1 MIFSERELEKYADV
15 LIWGLIT
22 ARSKRFKKSD
32 IVRLAS
38 HPDGMPLLE
47 LVHKKCLERG
57 WIPVV
62 KILSTSKM
70 EYNFH
75 DISDHKQ
82 LTFIGPWEKELFNH
96 LNGSMF
102 IDAPDSIT
110 HLADIDPKK
119 IGKVAVSMKALR
131 EIAQKRE
138 EEGLFG
144 WTLCS
149 YPTEARA
156 EKSGLSLKQY
166 KNQIVKACLLDH
178 DDPVGSWKQLFKD
191 AIKIKKWLNKMEVDF
206 YQIQSSSF
214 NLKVTPGEKRKWIGV
229 SGHNIP
235 SFEMFIS
242 PDWRGTEGTYYA
254 DQPSYR
260 SGNYVEKISLRFE
273 KGKVVD
279 ASAKKGNDFLNKLLK
294 MDAGACQIGEFS
306 LTDKRFSKI
315 NKFMASTLF
324 DENYGGKNGN
334 CHIACGDS
342 YLDTYDGD
350 PAELDKKSKQML
362 GFNESALHWDLV
374 NTEDKTVQAYSKGK
388 SKIIYQD
395 GMFTCN
401 L

>member
-1 MIFSERELEKYADV
+1 LK
-15 LIWGLIT
+15 
-22 ARSKRFKKSD
+22 
-32 IVRLAS
+32 
-38 HPDGMPLLE
+38 
-47 LVHKKCLERG
+47 
-57 WIPVV
+57 
-62 KILSTSKM
+62 
-70 EYNFH
+70 
-75 DISDHKQ
+75 
-82 LTFIGPWEKELFNH
+82 
-96 LNGSMF
+96 
-102 IDAPDSIT
+102 
-110 HLADIDPKK
+110 
-119 IGKVAVSMKALR
+119 

-149 YPTEARA
+149 YPTEERA
-156 EKSGLSLKQY
+156 EKAGLSLKQY

-235 SFEMFIS
+235 SFEMFLS

-279 ASAKKGNDFLNKLLK
+279 ASAEKGNDFLNKLLK

-315 NKFMASTLF
+315 NKLMASTLF

-342 YLDTYDGD
+342 YSDTYDGD

-374 NTEDKTVQAYSKGK
+374 NTEDKTVQAYADGK
-388 SKIIYQD
+388 SKTIYQD